1 MNVLE
6 ALNIWG
12 QVHYP
17 LQMHFN
23 LASEEREGE
32 PDIESPRLTAST
44 DLTKSIELSQHLC
57 ASFVFVVNRIGE
69 TDHRITTTFHPIT
82 GRLSVGMT
90 DLQGWVAAMGGC
102 AVTQQVLFTCSDFEV
117 LWSCES

>member
-1 MNVLE
+1 MLE
-6 ALNIWG
+6 ALNTGG

-23 LASEEREGE
+23 LAQELEGE
-32 PDIESPRLTAST
+32 SDIESPRLTASI

-57 ASFVFVVNRIGE
+57 ASFVFVVGVGE

-82 GRLSVGMT
+82 GRLSIGMT

-102 AVTQQVLFTCSDFEV
+102 AVSQQVPFICSVFEV
-117 LWSCES
+117 L